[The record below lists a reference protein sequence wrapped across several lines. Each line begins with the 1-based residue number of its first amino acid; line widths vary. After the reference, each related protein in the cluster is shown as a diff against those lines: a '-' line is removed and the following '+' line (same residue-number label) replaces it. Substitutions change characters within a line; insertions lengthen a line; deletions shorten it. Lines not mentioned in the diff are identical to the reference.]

1 MRFSIQYLMYLKN
14 LSWCILGAYMLLLR
28 YVIVWC
34 MYVPI
39 VLCECHVGCFS
50 CNHNAG
56 RCMSH
61 VYTCIHYLDY
71 LYSLLLLIV
80 IDYY

>member
-1 MRFSIQYLMYLKN
+1 MIVCSAMLYSIQYLMYLKN

-39 VLCECHVGCFS
+39 VLCECHVVCFS
-50 CNHNAG
+50 CIHNAS
-56 RCMSH
+56 RCRTH

-71 LYSLLLLIV
+71 L
-80 IDYY
+80 D